1 MNASSFVGRG
11 FDAMR
16 PPLADFVIREL
27 RRVSGDSWWREN
39 VIPKVSESTLRN
51 IPQQGDVKTLVN
63 SLDILAL
70 FQILEGNWFEV
81 FKQKLTK
88 TQKGWLAELTATRH
102 DWAHAAGEG
111 MNIDDAIRALDTMSR
126 FMENI
131 NSAASS
137 NIKAIMKEARPPLE
151 EKKEPSKTV
160 KVIIPQKTGYQS
172 PWRNIAEP
180 HSDVA
185 KGIYRQAEFAAD
197 LAQVIQ
203 NKAVPEYQDPE
214 EFFNRT
220 FITDGMKRMLI
231 KTLQRVCN
239 KGGEPVIQLKTAFGG
254 GKTHSMLALYHLMRS
269 KEPEKLPN
277 IKPVLDEAQ
286 IITKPKVVTAVLVG
300 TYLDPAKQSEYP
312 ALKGVKI
319 NTLWGEMT
327 AQLAIDSGNLKLFDL
342 IKENDAKGIAP
353 GSKTLTEIL
362 DICGPCIILID
373 ELVVY
378 ARNLFGYKQGAIPA
392 GTFENVLSFIQELT
406 EAAKASKN
414 SLIVASLPES
424 DTEAGGDA
432 GINALRNLEHIFSR
446 IEAVWNPVDAEEG
459 FEIVRRRLFRPIT
472 DQEAVSKI
480 CKAYFDIYQSNK
492 ESFPLECR
500 EPSYLAKM
508 KNCYPI
514 HPEVFDRLYN
524 DWATLDD
531 FQRTRG
537 VLRFMAALIFDLYR
551 NNDSDAMIM
560 PGSIRFGN
568 SEVRDELTRY
578 LSRGWDAI
586 IDKEVDGKN
595 AVPQELDTNN
605 PYLGKNN
612 ACTRVARTIFLGSAP
627 ATGSGRIRGIDGNH
641 VRLGSL
647 QPGDTIPT
655 YNDAHSKLNNE
666 LSYLYSSSGHSWF
679 DTKPTLRKLVAER
692 AKNGKET
699 DILHSIEENLRLE
712 LGKSTTL
719 SIHPFPSS
727 SSDVGDEPRVSLVVL
742 KPQQTYKKD
751 GSQCLALKTAKEIFE
766 TRGNSPRINRNMIL
780 FLAPDT
786 EAIEQL
792 KSETS
797 YLLAWETI
805 KKESDDLDL
814 DRGQRSE
821 IEDRVKQYKSAV
833 KERLHAAYIWL
844 LLPSTNGTSSQEMK
858 WECIQMPSTGEDII
872 SHLLRK
878 LKENEQLVDRLSPKV
893 LLMEITKIPLW
904 KDDKYIPIK
913 ELWENY
919 TRRLYLQRIS
929 NFSVLDEAIRV
940 GVKNG
945 DFFAYADG
953 MDETGRFQGLCLGE
967 KGYANITQEGFLVKL
982 ESAEL
987 QIKKE
992 EEDKTTTTKPS
1003 PSDLLFPDDNHPK
1016 QPQGTTSPAPTKA
1029 KNTRFYA
1036 GITVDPQKLGT
1047 TAGQIR
1053 NDILQHFNELPSISI
1068 SVSLDIQVTIP
1079 EGTPPDIVRTVN
1091 ENCNTLGIKGAEFR
1105 DE

>member
-1 MNASSFVGRG
+1 MNISSYVGQG
-11 FDAMR
+11 FDVMR
-16 PPLADFVIREL
+16 PPLADFVVREL
-27 RRVSGDSWWREN
+27 QHVSGDSWWREN
-39 VIPKVSESTLRN
+39 VIPKVSDSIRRN
-51 IPQQGDVKTLVN
+51 IPQKGDYKTLVN

-70 FQILEGNWFEV
+70 FQIMEDNWLKV

-102 DWAHAAGEG
+102 DLDHASGDG
-111 MNIDDAIRALDTMSR
+111 MNTDDAIRALDTMSR

-131 NSAASS
+131 N
-137 NIKAIMKEARPPLE
+137 NLVGQEIKAIMKKVRPALE
-151 EKKEPSKTV
+151 EKKEAAGTV
-160 KVIIPQKTGYQS
+160 KVVIPQQSGYQT

-180 HSDVA
+180 QSDVA
-185 KGIYRQAEFAAD
+185 KGLYRQAEFAAD
-197 LAQVIQ
+197 LARVIQ

-220 FITDGMKRMLI
+220 FITEGMKRMLI
-231 KTLQRVCN
+231 KTLQRVCD

-254 GKTHSMLALYHLMRS
+254 GKTHSMLALYHLMRF

-277 IKPVLDEAQ
+277 VKPVFEEAG
-286 IITKPKVVTAVLVG
+286 ITSKPKVVTAVLVG
-300 TYLDPAKQSEYP
+300 TFLDPAKQNEYP
-312 ALKGVKI
+312 LLKNVKI

-327 AQLAIDSGNLKLFDL
+327 AQLAMESGNLKLFDL
-342 IKENDAKGIAP
+342 IKDNDAKGIAP
-353 GSKTLTEIL
+353 GSKTLTQIL
-362 DICGPCIILID
+362 DTCGPCIILID

-378 ARNLFGYKQGAIPA
+378 ARNLFGYKQGEIPA

-414 SLIVASLPES
+414 SLVVASLPES
-424 DTEAGGDA
+424 DIEAGGDD
-432 GINALRNLEHIFSR
+432 GIKALRSLEHIFSR
-446 IEAVWNPVDAEEG
+446 IEAVWKPVDVEEG

-472 DQEAVSKI
+472 GQDAVNKV
-480 CKAYFDIYQSNK
+480 CKAYFDNYQTNK
-492 ESFPLECR
+492 ESFPSECR
-500 EPSYLAKM
+500 EPGYLTKM

-568 SEVRDELTRY
+568 FEVREELTRY

-595 AVPQELDTNN
+595 AIPRELDTNN
-605 PYLGKNN
+605 PYLGKHN

-627 ATGSGRIRGIDGNH
+627 ATGSGRIRGIDGGRI
-641 VRLGSL
+641 RLGCL

-666 LSYLYSSSGHSWF
+666 LSYLYTGSDHSWF
-679 DTKPTLRKLVAER
+679 DTKPTLRKMAAER
-692 AKNGKET
+692 ARICKET
-699 DILHSIEENLRLE
+699 DIFHAIEETLSQE
-712 LGKSTTL
+712 LGKNHAL
-719 SIHPFPSS
+719 SVHPFPAS

-742 KPQQTYKKD
+742 KPQQPFTKD
-751 GSQCLALKTAKEIFE
+751 ENQCCALKIAKDVFE
-766 TRGNSPRINRNMIL
+766 NRGNSPRVNRNMIL
-780 FLAPDT
+780 FLAPDA
-786 EAIEQL
+786 EVIDQL
-792 KSETS
+792 KIETS
-797 YLLAWETI
+797 YLLAWKSI
-805 KKESDDLDL
+805 QRESDELGMDKS
-814 DRGQRSE
+814 QRSA
-821 IEDRVKQYKSAV
+821 IEDRIKQFTSAV

-844 LLPSTNGTSSQEMK
+844 LLPVVNGTSSKDMQ
-858 WECIQMPSTGEDII
+858 WDCIRIPSNGEDII
-872 SHLLRK
+872 GHLLRK
-878 LKENEQLVDRLSPKV
+878 LKDNEQLIDKLSPKV
-893 LLMEITKIPLW
+893 LLMEIDKIPLW
-904 KDDKYIPIK
+904 KDDKYISIK

-919 TRRLYLQRIS
+919 TRRLYLQRLS
-929 NFSVLDEAIRV
+929 NFSVLEEAILI

-953 MDETGRFQGLCLGE
+953 MDEQGRFQGLCLGD
-967 KGYANITQEGFLVKL
+967 KRYAGITPDGFLVKL
-982 ESAEL
+982 EAARLQPNKDEEVQPSAA
-987 QIKKE
+987 
-992 EEDKTTTTKPS
+992 KPGNGG
-1003 PSDLLFPDDNHPK
+1003 LLFPEQGSDSPVPGSSSQPMPK
-1016 QPQGTTSPAPTKA
+1016 P
-1029 KNTRFYA
+1029 KNTHFYA

-1053 NDILQHFNELPSISI
+1053 NDILQHFSELPGVSM

-1079 EGTPPDIVRTVN
+1079 EGTPPEIIRIVS
-1091 ENCNTLGIKGAEFR
+1091 ENCNTLNVKGAEFR

>member
-16 PPLADFVIREL
+16 PALTEFVVREL
-27 RRVSGDSWWREN
+27 HRVSGVSWWREN
-39 VIPKVSESTLRN
+39 VIPKVSNSKLRN
-51 IPQQGDVKTLVN
+51 IPQKGDEKILVN

-70 FQILEGNWFEV
+70 FQIMEGNWFDV

-88 TQKGWLAELTATRH
+88 TQKGWLAELAATRR
-102 DWAHAAGEG
+102 DWAHASGEG
-111 MNIDDAIRALDTMSR
+111 MNTDDAIRALDTMSR

-131 NSAASS
+131 NSAASQE
-137 NIKAIMKEARPPLE
+137 IKAIMKNARPPLE
-151 EKKEPSKTV
+151 EKKELAKTV
-160 KVIIPQKTGYQS
+160 KLIIPQKAGYQP

-185 KGIYRQAEFAAD
+185 RGIYRQAEFAAD

-220 FITDGMKRMLI
+220 FITEGMKRMLV
-231 KTLQRVCN
+231 KTLQRVCD

-269 KEPEKLPN
+269 KQPEKLSN
-277 IKPVLDEAQ
+277 IKPVLEEAG
-286 IITKPKVVTAVLVG
+286 ITTKPKVVTAVLVG
-300 TYLDPAKQSEYP
+300 TFLDPAKQNEYSS
-312 ALKGVKI
+312 LKSVGI

-327 AQLAIDSGNLKLFDL
+327 AQLAIESGNLKLFDL
-342 IKENDAKGIAP
+342 IKENDAKRLAP
-353 GSKTLTEIL
+353 GSKTLTQIL
-362 DICGPCIILID
+362 DTCGPCIILID

-378 ARNLFGYKQGAIPA
+378 ARNLFGYKQGEIPA

-414 SLIVASLPES
+414 SLVVATLPES
-424 DTEAGGDA
+424 DTEAGGDD
-432 GINALRNLEHIFSR
+432 GIKALRSLEHIFSR
-446 IEAVWNPVDAEEG
+446 IEAVWKPVDVEEG

-472 DQEAVSKI
+472 DQDTVNKV
-480 CKAYFDIYQSNK
+480 CKAYFDNYQNNK

-500 EPSYLAKM
+500 EPAYLTKM

-586 IDKEVDGKN
+586 IDKEIDGKN
-595 AVPQELDTNN
+595 AIPQELDTNN
-605 PYLGKNN
+605 PYLGKHN

-627 ATGSGRIRGIDGNH
+627 ATGSGRIRGIDGSH
-641 VRLGSL
+641 IRLGSL

-666 LSYLYSSSGHSWF
+666 LSYLYSSSDHSWF
-679 DTKPTLRKLVAER
+679 DTKPTLKKMVAER
-692 AKNGKET
+692 ARVCKET
-699 DILHSIEENLRLE
+699 DLFHAIEETLRKE
-712 LGKSTTL
+712 LGRNSAL
-719 SIHPFPSS
+719 SIHPFPAS

-751 GSQCLALKTAKEIFE
+751 ESQCPAIKTAKDIFE
-766 TRGNSPRINRNMIL
+766 NRGNSPRINRNMIL
-780 FLAPDT
+780 FLAPDS
-786 EAIEQL
+786 EVIDQL
-792 KSETS
+792 KNETS
-797 YLLAWETI
+797 YLLAWESI
-805 KKESDDLDL
+805 QQEAEELGLDK
-814 DRGQRSE
+814 GQRTE
-821 IEDRVKQYKSAV
+821 IDVRIKHYSSAV
-833 KERLHAAYIWL
+833 KERLNATYTWL
-844 LLPSTNGTSSQEMK
+844 LLPVVGGTSAKEMQWDK
-858 WECIQMPSTGEDII
+858 IQIPSNGEDII
-872 SHLLRK
+872 GHLLRK
-878 LKENEQLVDRLSPKV
+878 LKDDERLIDRLSPKV
-893 LLMEITKIPLW
+893 LLMEIDKIPLW
-904 KDDKYIPIK
+904 KEDKYISVK

-919 TRRLYLQRIS
+919 IRRLYLLRLS
-929 NFSVLDEAIRV
+929 NYSVLEEAIHI
-940 GVKNG
+940 GIKNG
-945 DFFAYADG
+945 DFFGYADG
-953 MDETGRFQGLCLGE
+953 MDAQGRFQGLCLGE
-967 KGYANITQEGFLVKL
+967 KGYASITPEGFLVKL
-982 ESAEL
+982 EVA
-987 QIKKE
+987 QQQFKKDE
-992 EEDKTTTTKPS
+992 EAQPPEPKPGNDGSLVFEPGPDKPAS
-1003 PSDLLFPDDNHPK
+1003 SGSG
-1016 QPQGTTSPAPTKA
+1016 QPAPKP

-1036 GITVDPQKLGT
+1036 GITADPQRLGT

-1053 NDILQHFNELPSISI
+1053 NDILQHFSELPGVSM

-1079 EGTPPDIVRTVN
+1079 EGTPPEIVRIVS
-1091 ENCNTLGIKGAEFR
+1091 ENCNTLNIKGAEFR